1 MMGTVGT
8 IALVLALFVA
18 AVGTLAASV
27 GAKRRSRALIESART
42 SAYSLFVL
50 SAAANWAMLAAIVNN
65 DFSIAY
71 VAENSSRAT
80 PLFFKI
86 LSLWSADEGSLLL
99 WNLVLAGFI
108 AAVAYRFRTRWPQTF
123 PWALAVMFATAVFYL
138 ALVVW
143 AAPPFEA
150 LASVPRDGA
159 GPLPLLQNHPLMAAH
174 PPTLYLGFIG
184 LTVPF
189 AFAIAALITGRLDE
203 SWIRLTRRWMLVSW
217 SFLAAGLLLGA
228 LWSYGVLGWGGYWA
242 WDPVENVAL
251 LPWLTATAFLH
262 SVMAQERRGV
272 LKVWNLSLVVMSY
285 ALATFATFLTRG
297 SILASVHAF
306 AQSLVGPLYLGFLIL
321 VLLVGFGLIAARARL
336 LRSHAHF
343 DSVLAR
349 ESAFLGNN
357 LLLAIIAFTVLL
369 GTIYPLLVEALS
381 RTRVSVGAPYFDRTT
396 IPAALLL
403 LFLVGIGP
411 LLAWRA
417 TSWRILQRR
426 LQLPAALA
434 GATALAVALSG
445 TDNVAALLAFA
456 TATFALV
463 ATGGEVWRSVGA
475 HREAAG
481 GSITRA
487 VWRAVRGNPRFYGG
501 LLAHVGL
508 IVAAVAI
515 AASASFQ
522 RQAEFTLGRGET
534 KSAAGYAFTYEGTR
548 ELQQPHR
555 RVVIAQLALTSGD
568 GREMT
573 MVPSVNYYPRSKDGI
588 GTPSIRVGTPANG
601 FTDVYASIR
610 SIGSGDRATFHVY
623 VNPGVMWLWAGG
635 ALLVAGG
642 AVAAW
647 PRRRARQ
654 RPERL
659 PHLEESRGLEPA

>member
-1 MMGTVGT
+1 MIGIVGT
-8 IALVLALFVA
+8 IALVLAFIVA
-18 AVGTLAASV
+18 AVGTVTAGL
-27 GAKRRSRALIESART
+27 GAKRLSRPLIESART
-42 SAYSLFVL
+42 SAYSLLALV
-50 SAAANWAMLAAIVNN
+50 AVANWAMLTAIVNN
-65 DFSIAY
+65 DFSVAY

-86 LSLWSADEGSLLL
+86 LSLWAADEGSLLL
-99 WNLVLAGFI
+99 WNLVLAGII
-108 AAVAYRFRTRWPQTF
+108 AAVAYRFRSKWPQTF

-143 AAPPFEA
+143 AAPPFDT
-150 LASVPRDGA
+150 LSSVPQDGA

-203 SWIRLTRRWMLVSW
+203 SWIRLTRRWTLMSW

-306 AQSLVGPLYLGFLIL
+306 AQSLVGPLYLGFLVL
-321 VLLVGFGLIAARARL
+321 VLLTGFGLIAARARQ

-357 LLLAIIAFTVLL
+357 LLLAVIAFTVLL
-369 GTIYPLLVEALS
+369 GTIYPLLVEAVS
-381 RTRVSVGAPYFDRTT
+381 GERVSVGGPYFDRTT
-396 IPAALLL
+396 IPVALLL

-426 LQLPAALA
+426 LQLPAALG
-434 GATALAVALSG
+434 GAIALALAFSG
-445 TDNVAALLAFA
+445 MNNVAALLSFA
-456 TATFALV
+456 IATFALA
-463 ATGGEVWRSVGA
+463 ATASEVWRSVRA
-475 HREAAG
+475 QQNAIG
-481 GSITRA
+481 GSLGRAAWRATRA
-487 VWRAVRGNPRFYGG
+487 NPRFYGG
-501 LLAHVGL
+501 VMAHVGL

-522 RQAEFTLGRGET
+522 RQAEFSLRRGET
-534 KSAAGYAFTYEGTR
+534 RSAAGYDFTYEGMR

-555 RVVIAQLALTSGD
+555 RVVIAQLALTSGQ

-573 MVPSVNYYPRSKDGI
+573 MIPSVNYYPRSKDGI
-588 GTPSIRVGTPANG
+588 GTPSIRLGTPTNG

-610 SIGSGDRATFHVY
+610 SVGSGGRVTFHIY
-623 VNPGVMWLWAGG
+623 VTPGVTWLWIGG
-635 ALLVAGG
+635 ALMLAGG
-642 AVAAW
+642 GVAAW
-647 PRRRARQ
+647 PRRRRRA
-654 RPERL
+654 RPERV
-659 PHLEESRGLEPA
+659 PHIDGAKELEPA

>member
-1 MMGTVGT
+1 MMGTVGS
-8 IALVLALFVA
+8 IALVLALLVA
-18 AVGTLAASV
+18 TVGTITAGM
-27 GAKRRSRALIESART
+27 GAKRRSSVLIESART

-50 SAAANWAMLAAIVNN
+50 AAGANWAMLTAIVND
-65 DFSIAY
+65 DFSIGY

-86 LSLWSADEGSLLL
+86 LSLWAADEGSLLL
-99 WNLVLAGFI
+99 WNLVLAGVI
-108 AAVAYRFRTRWPQTF
+108 AAVAYRFRNKWPQSF
-123 PWALAVMFATAVFYL
+123 PWALSVMFATAVFYL

-143 AAPPFEA
+143 AAPPFQA
-150 LASVPRDGA
+150 LASVPQDGA

-203 SWIRLTRRWMLVSW
+203 GWIRLTRRWTLASW

-251 LPWLTATAFLH
+251 LPWLTTTAFLH

-272 LKVWNLSLVVMSY
+272 LKVWNLSLIVMSY

-306 AQSLVGPLYLGFLIL
+306 AQSLVGPLYLGFLVL
-321 VLLVGFGLIAARARL
+321 VLLTGFGLIAARAKL
-336 LRSHAHF
+336 LRSHAGF

-381 RTRVSVGAPYFDRTT
+381 GTRVSVGAPYFDRTT

-417 TSWRILQRR
+417 TSWRVLQRR

-434 GATALAVALSG
+434 STTALAFALSG

-456 TATFALV
+456 TATFALA
-463 ATGGEVWRSVGA
+463 ATASEVWRSVRA
-475 HREAAG
+475 QRAAIG
-481 GSITRA
+481 DSMTRA
-487 VWRAVRGNPRFYGG
+487 AWRAVRGNPRFYGG
-501 LLAHVGL
+501 VLAHVGL

-522 RQAEFTLGRGET
+522 RQAEFTLQRGET
-534 KSAAGYAFTYEGTR
+534 KSAVGYAFTYEGTR

-555 RVVIAQLALTSGD
+555 RVVIAQLTLARGER
-568 GREMT
+568 REMT

-610 SIGSGDRATFHVY
+610 SMGNGGRVTFHIY
-623 VNPGVMWLWAGG
+623 VTPGITWLWVGG
-635 ALLVAGG
+635 AVMLAGG

-647 PRRRARQ
+647 PRRRGRA
-654 RPERL
+654 RPERV
-659 PHLEESRGLEPA
+659 PHLEDARELEPA